1 MPSKKKTEE
10 APQTEE
16 LLEGAQEAPAEDAE
30 AAAPDTIPPRERAPR
45 ASDWDLIAEELAK
58 PFDASHIR
66 VKPGKVAGNG
76 QALALWYID
85 ARAVMDRLDAVVGSE
100 NWEFTWSPI
109 HAEGRVVVQGMLTVK
124 GVTKSDV
131 GEARGEDEPWKS
143 GVSDAFKRTAVQ
155 FGIGRFLYR
164 LPQFW
169 WPYDTEHRRFDRQD
183 ELFEFVNKVMHDLAE
198 ADGDTTRINVREYA
212 NRAQRRQRN
221 DQPRAEQ
228 QGQQT
233 QQGDGVGSI
242 TGKGDVTPAQDAFI
256 RRLYGQ
262 KFGRYSNGNVLFAN
276 FLRRTI
282 GRTCT
287 VEKLTRQEA
296 DTVIKA
302 MQEIG
307 ANANAA

>member
-1 MPSKKKTEE
+1 MPAKKKSEETPEQNEVLKDQQDAPTEKE
-10 APQTEE
+10 TTNAPVV
-16 LLEGAQEAPAEDAE
+16 DS
-30 AAAPDTIPPRERAPR
+30 RE
-45 ASDWDLIAEELAK
+45 SDWDRIAEELAK

-66 VKPGKVAGNG
+66 VKPGKVAANG

-85 ARAVMDRLDAVVGSE
+85 ARAVMDRLDAVVGPE
-100 NWEFTWSPI
+100 NWEFTWTPI
-109 HAEGRVVVQGMLTVK
+109 RDGDRVVVQGMLTVK

-131 GEARGEDEPWKS
+131 GEAKDEDEPWKS

-164 LPQFW
+164 LPQLW
-169 WPYDTEHRRFDRQD
+169 WPYDVERRRFERED
-183 ELFEFVNKVMHDLAE
+183 ELFEVVNRVMRELEE
-198 ADGDTTRINVREYA
+198 ADGDISQIKAAY
-212 NRAQRRQRN
+212 AQRKQSPES
-221 DQPRAEQ
+221 DQQ
-228 QGQQT
+228 HKG
-233 QQGDGVGSI
+233 GGVSDVAA
-242 TGKGDVTPAQDAFI
+242 KGGITPAQDAYI

-262 KFGRYSNGNVLFAN
+262 KFARYSNGNVLFAN

-307 ANANAA
+307 TANAA

>member
-1 MPSKKKTEE
+1 MPSKKKTE
-10 APQTEE
+10 QTPE
-16 LLEGAQEAPAEDAE
+16 LAEVLEGEQEASVEEETE
-30 AAAPDTIPPRERAPR
+30 AAAPETIPPREHAPR
-45 ASDWDLIAEELAK
+45 AADWEKIAEELAK

-85 ARAVMDRLDAVVGSE
+85 ARAVMDRLDAVVGPE
-100 NWEFTWSPI
+100 NWEFNWTPVHS
-109 HAEGRVVVQGMLTVK
+109 EGRVVVQGVLSIK

-131 GEARGEDEPWKS
+131 GEAKGEDEPWKS

-169 WPYDTEHRRFDRQD
+169 WPYDTEHRRFERQE

-198 ADGDTTRINVREYA
+198 ADGDTRRINIREYA
-212 NRAQRRQRN
+212 NRAQRQARSEQVRQEDR
-221 DQPRAEQ
+221 PSE
-228 QGQQT
+228 GI
-233 QQGDGVGSI
+233 GSAN
-242 TGKGDVTPAQDAFI
+242 GKGDITPAQDAYI

-296 DTVIKA
+296 DTIIKA

-307 ANANAA
+307 ANAA

>member
-1 MPSKKKTEE
+1 MPAKKKSEETPEQNEVLKDQQDAPTEKE
-10 APQTEE
+10 TVNAPVV
-16 LLEGAQEAPAEDAE
+16 DS
-30 AAAPDTIPPRERAPR
+30 RE
-45 ASDWDLIAEELAK
+45 SDWDRIAEELAK

-66 VKPGKVAGNG
+66 VKPGKVAANG

-85 ARAVMDRLDAVVGSE
+85 ARAVMDRLDAVVGPE
-100 NWEFTWSPI
+100 NWEFTWTPI
-109 HAEGRVVVQGMLTVK
+109 RDGDRVVVQGMLTVK

-131 GEARGEDEPWKS
+131 GEAKDEDEPWKS

-164 LPQFW
+164 LPQLW
-169 WPYDTEHRRFDRQD
+169 WPYDVERRRFERED
-183 ELFEFVNKVMHDLAE
+183 ELFEVVNRVMRELEE
-198 ADGDTTRINVREYA
+198 ADGDISQIKA
-212 NRAQRRQRN
+212 AHAQRQQSPES
-221 DQPRAEQ
+221 DQQ
-228 QGQQT
+228 HKG
-233 QQGDGVGSI
+233 GGVSDVAV
-242 TGKGDVTPAQDAFI
+242 KGGITPAQDAYI

-262 KFGRYSNGNVLFAN
+262 KFARYSNGNVLFAN

-307 ANANAA
+307 TANAA

>member
-1 MPSKKKTEE
+1 MATRKKTEE
-10 APQTEE
+10 TPEQLEVLEE
-16 LLEGAQEAPAEDAE
+16 QREAPAEETE
-30 AAAPDTIPPRERAPR
+30 AAAPDTVPPKERAPR
-45 ASDWDLIAEELAK
+45 ATDWNKITEELSK
-58 PFDASHIR
+58 PFDSRHIR

-85 ARAVMDRLDAVVGSE
+85 ARAVMDRLDAVVGPE
-100 NWEFTWSPI
+100 NWEFTWTPVM
-109 HAEGRVVVQGMLTVK
+109 AEGRVVVQGVLKIK

-131 GEARGEDEPWKS
+131 GEAKGEDEPWKS

-169 WPYDTEHRRFDRQD
+169 WPYDTEYRRFERQD
-183 ELFEFVNKVMHDLAE
+183 ELFEMVNKVMRDLE
-198 ADGDTTRINVREYA
+198 AADCDTRQIDVREYA
-212 NRAQRRQRN
+212 NRAQRSRQAPERESE
-221 DQPRAEQ
+221 AS
-228 QGQQT
+228 
-233 QQGDGVGSI
+233 GDGG
-242 TGKGDVTPAQDAFI
+242 GAGRGDITPAQDAFI

-307 ANANAA
+307 AASAA

>member
-1 MPSKKKTEE
+1 MPAKKKSEETPEQNEVLKDQQDAPTEKE
-10 APQTEE
+10 TVNAPVV
-16 LLEGAQEAPAEDAE
+16 DS
-30 AAAPDTIPPRERAPR
+30 RE
-45 ASDWDLIAEELAK
+45 SDWDRIAEELAK

-66 VKPGKVAGNG
+66 VKPGKVAANG

-85 ARAVMDRLDAVVGSE
+85 ARAVMDRLDAVVGPE
-100 NWEFTWSPI
+100 NWEFTWTPI
-109 HAEGRVVVQGMLTVK
+109 RDGDRVVVQGMLTVK

-131 GEARGEDEPWKS
+131 GEAKDEDEPWKS

-164 LPQFW
+164 LPQLW
-169 WPYDTEHRRFDRQD
+169 WPYDVERRRFERED
-183 ELFEFVNKVMHDLAE
+183 ELFEVVNRVMRELEE
-198 ADGDTTRINVREYA
+198 ADGDISQIKAAY
-212 NRAQRRQRN
+212 AQRQQSPES
-221 DQPRAEQ
+221 DQQ
-228 QGQQT
+228 HKG
-233 QQGDGVGSI
+233 GGVSDVAV
-242 TGKGDVTPAQDAFI
+242 KGGITPAQDAYI

-262 KFGRYSNGNVLFAN
+262 KFARYSNGNVLFAN

-307 ANANAA
+307 TANAA

>member
-1 MPSKKKTEE
+1 MPAKKKSEETPEQNEVLKDQQDAPTEKE
-10 APQTEE
+10 TTNAPFV
-16 LLEGAQEAPAEDAE
+16 DS
-30 AAAPDTIPPRERAPR
+30 RE
-45 ASDWDLIAEELAK
+45 SDWDRIAEELAK

-66 VKPGKVAGNG
+66 VKPGKVAANG

-85 ARAVMDRLDAVVGSE
+85 ARAVMDRLDAVVGPE
-100 NWEFTWSPI
+100 NWEFTWTPI
-109 HAEGRVVVQGMLTVK
+109 RDGDRVVVQGMLTVK

-131 GEARGEDEPWKS
+131 GEAKDEDEPWKS

-164 LPQFW
+164 LPQLW
-169 WPYDTEHRRFDRQD
+169 WPYDVERRRFERED
-183 ELFEFVNKVMHDLAE
+183 ELFEVVNRVMRELEE
-198 ADGDTTRINVREYA
+198 ADGDISQIKAAY
-212 NRAQRRQRN
+212 AQRKQSPES
-221 DQPRAEQ
+221 DQQ
-228 QGQQT
+228 HKG
-233 QQGDGVGSI
+233 GGVSDVAA
-242 TGKGDVTPAQDAFI
+242 KGGITPAQDAYI

-262 KFGRYSNGNVLFAN
+262 KFARYSNGNVLFAN

-282 GRTCT
+282 GRTCI

-307 ANANAA
+307 TANAA